1 MGFRLELSQ
10 KQTQKLVLTPKMQ
23 QAMHMLQLPL
33 LELETFLRQE
43 LVENPV
49 LEELQS
55 SSDDGASADGDA
67 NATEARE
74 EQESA
79 ESFED
84 AWNDYYYE
92 GSDFSSRNRN
102 DEAAKRAF
110 AESSITK
117 RESFASYL
125 LNQLRLA
132 TDDEE
137 EYRIGEWLVGEIDD
151 RGYFTSSIEQGAE
164 ALGVSP
170 EAVEAVLAK
179 IQNFEPTG
187 IGARDLRECLLLQV
201 DVRHPDNKL
210 LRELVSEHL
219 DLLQKRQLPKIAQQM
234 NIGVEEVHDLA
245 RLVATLEPRPGREY
259 TGEETQ
265 YVVPDTTVMKVDGE
279 YIVTVNDDSIPRI
292 KISKYYQ
299 QLLANNETPKEVTDY
314 VKNKYRA
321 AKWLLSNIEQRKNTI
336 YRVTKCIVDLQ
347 KDFLDRGEAFLRPLT
362 LQEVA
367 ERVGLHEST
376 ISRVTSKKYVD
387 TPQGIFELKHFFSS
401 SIGYQNGEDKSSTSV
416 RTMMAELIESEDKK
430 KPMSDQQIA
439 NILRDKEG
447 LNIARRTVTKYREV
461 LGILPS
467 KLRKEY

>member
-1 MGFRLELSQ
+1 VGLRLELAQ

-33 LELETFLRQE
+33 LELETYLEQE

-49 LEELQS
+49 LEQVQS
-55 SSDDGASADGDA
+55 STDEQASADGDG
-67 NATEARE
+67 TSGDVR
-74 EQESA
+74 EQEASA

-84 AWNDYYYE
+84 AWNEYYYE
-92 GSDFSSRNRN
+92 GSDFSRNR
-102 DEAAKRAF
+102 EGEEAKRAF

-125 LNQLRLA
+125 LTQLRLA
-132 TDDEE
+132 IDDEE
-137 EYRIGEWLVGEIDD
+137 EYRIGEWIIGEIDD
-151 RGYFTSSIEQGAE
+151 RGYFTSSVEQGAE
-164 ALGVSP
+164 TLGVSP
-170 EAVEAVLAK
+170 DAVEAVLGK

-187 IGARDLRECLLLQV
+187 IGARDLRECLLLQM
-201 DVRHPDNKL
+201 DSRYPDNEQ

-219 DLLQKRQLPKIAQQM
+219 ELLEKRQLPKIAQRM
-234 NIGVEEVHDLA
+234 GIGVEEVHDLA

-265 YVVPDTTVMKVDGE
+265 YVVPDTTVTKVDDE
-279 YIVTVNDDSIPRI
+279 YVVTVNDDSIPRI
-292 KISKYYQ
+292 RISTYYQ
-299 QLLANNETPKEVTDY
+299 QLLANSETPKEVTDY
-314 VKNKYRA
+314 VKGKYRA

-347 KDFLDRGEAFLRPLT
+347 KDFLDKGEAFLRPLT

-387 TPQGIFELKHFFSS
+387 TPQGILELKRFFSS
-401 SIGYQNGEDKSSTSV
+401 SIGNQNGDAKSAIAV
-416 RTMMAELIESEDKK
+416 RKEISELIDGEDKK
-430 KPMSDQQIA
+430 KPLSDQRIA
-439 NILRDKEG
+439 DILREKQG
-447 LNIARRTVTKYREV
+447 LDIARRTVTKYREV

>member
-1 MGFRLELSQ
+1 MAFRLELVQ

-33 LELETFLRQE
+33 LELETYLHQE

-49 LEELQS
+49 LEEIPS
-55 SSDDGASADGDA
+55 SGDERAPADGDA
-67 NATEARE
+67 TGADAPE
-74 EQESA
+74 EQAST

-84 AWNDYYYE
+84 AWNEYYYE
-92 GSDFSSRNRN
+92 GSDFSRNREGE
-102 DEAAKRAF
+102 DAKRAF

-125 LNQLRLA
+125 LKQLRLA
-132 TDDEE
+132 TDEEE
-137 EYRIGEWLVGEIDD
+137 EYRIGEWIIGEIDD
-151 RGYFTSSIEQGAE
+151 RGYFTSTIEQGAE

-170 EAVEAVLAK
+170 DAVQAVLAK

-201 DVRHPDNKL
+201 DVRYPDNEL

-234 NIGVEEVHDLA
+234 NIGVEKVHDLA

-265 YVVPDTTVMKVDGE
+265 YVVPDTTVTKMDGE
-279 YIVTVNDDSIPRI
+279 YVVTVNDDSIPRLR
-292 KISKYYQ
+292 ISSYYR
-299 QLLANNETPKEVTDY
+299 QLLANSETPKEVTDY
-314 VKNKYRA
+314 VKSKYRA

-336 YRVTKCIVDLQ
+336 YKVTKCIVDMQ
-347 KDFLDRGEAFLRPLT
+347 KEFLDKGEAFLRPLT

-401 SIGYQNGEDKSSTSV
+401 SIRNQNGEDKSSTSV
-416 RTMMAELIESEDKK
+416 RKMIAEVIEAEDKK
-430 KPMSDQQIA
+430 RPLSDQRIA
-439 NILRDKEG
+439 NILRSRG

-467 KLRKEY
+467 KLRREY